1 MNNNNNNNNIESVY
15 TVSNSTAKM
24 IDLYKEFA
32 SLQERIIRAFEDTI
46 NGEEV
51 AEATAVTSN
60 AIRDAIAANV
70 KENVYYFSNSI

>member
-70 KENVYYFSNSI
+70 KENVYNFSNNI

>member
-1 MNNNNNNNNIESVY
+1 MNNNIENVY

-51 AEATAVTSN
+51 AEATAVTFN

-70 KENVYYFSNSI
+70 KENVYNFSNNI

>member
-60 AIRDAIAANV
+60 AIRDAIAVNV
-70 KENVYYFSNSI
+70 KENVYNFSNNI

>member
-51 AEATAVTSN
+51 AEATAVTFN

-70 KENVYYFSNSI
+70 KENVYNFSNNI

>member
-1 MNNNNNNNNIESVY
+1 MNNNNNIESVY

-24 IDLYKEFA
+24 IDLLKEFA

-51 AEATAVTSN
+51 AEATAVTFN

-70 KENVYYFSNSI
+70 KENVYNFSNNI

>member
-1 MNNNNNNNNIESVY
+1 MNNNIENVY

-51 AEATAVTSN
+51 AEATAVTFN

-70 KENVYYFSNSI
+70 KENVYNYSNNI